1 MDTTRWKRAGIF
13 ALILNF
19 VFATFPAAAQT
30 GLVGTSEMMATEA
43 RALHMAEVRAGLNR
57 ADVREQMLEL
67 GVDPAKVEQRLGG
80 LTNAE
85 LQRLAA
91 NMKQLPAGAG
101 VIEVVGI
108 VFVVLLIL
116 ELLDVTDI
124 FTGI

>member
-1 MDTTRWKRAGIF
+1 MDTTRWKRAGIL

-19 VFATFPAAAQT
+19 LFATFPAAAQT
-30 GLVGTSEMMATEA
+30 GLVGTGEMLAAEA
-43 RALHMAEVRAGLNR
+43 RALHLAEVRAGLNR
-57 ADVREQMLEL
+57 EDVRQQMLEL

-80 LTNAE
+80 LTAAE

>member
-1 MDTTRWKRAGIF
+1 MHTSPWKRAGIF
-13 ALILNF
+13 VLMLNF

-30 GLVGTSEMMATEA
+30 GLVGTGEMLAAES
-43 RALHMAEVRAGLNR
+43 RALHLAEIQATLNRDEVRT
-57 ADVREQMLEL
+57 QMLKL
-67 GVDPAKVEQRLGG
+67 GVSPERVEGRLGA
-80 LTNAE
+80 LTDAE

-91 NMKQLPAGAG
+91 RINQMPAGAG

-116 ELLDVTDI
+116 ELLDITDI